1 MRLKLTLILLCQM
14 LFYKGFRS
22 FCFVTLRTE
31 MADVL

>member
-14 LFYKGFRS
+14 LFYKGFGS
-22 FCFVTLRTE
+22 FCFVILRTG